1 MANITNRRKDI
12 LAKVLETILGS
23 EIKDFKILNN
33 ELNKS
38 KVKDKGRTVD
48 LLLETKEEIEKL

>member
-1 MANITNRRKDI
+1 MSENIDI

-23 EIKDFKILNN
+23 EIKEFKILNN

-38 KVKDKGRTVD
+38 KAKDKGRTVD
-48 LLLETKEEIEKL
+48 LLLETKEEIEKLWF